1 MTIKKFASSAVII
14 LTAVLSVIVHR
25 VQAQEGPR
33 RLKIVATRYEFTP
46 GDITVK
52 KGVPVTVVLT
62 SKDFDHGLTF
72 PQLRVGVVAQKG
84 ETKEVTF
91 TPRKT
96 GTFLGEC
103 SVFCGSGHGQMNM
116 TLHVTD

>member
-1 MTIKKFASSAVII
+1 MTIKKLVSSAVLI
-14 LTAVLSVIVHR
+14 LTAVLPVIVHR
-25 VQAQEGPR
+25 AEAQEGTPR
-33 RLKIVATRYEFTP
+33 LAIVATRYEFTP
-46 GDITVK
+46 CDITVK
-52 KGVPVTVVLT
+52 KGVPITVVLT

-72 PQLRVGVVAQKG
+72 PQLRVGVMARQG

-103 SVFCGSGHGQMNM
+103 SVFCGSGHGKMNV
-116 TLHVTD
+116 TLHVTE